1 MCRYRNI
8 RLRYLARRFNRME
21 KIMSDNTAAIE
32 AVVAQLAKVQTEIV
46 GKIDALQTAVDAGED
61 LTGPLAA
68 LTAAAQ
74 ALDDIVPDVAEVP
87 DPEVPVEPP
96 VDQA

>member
-61 LTGPLAA
+61 LTGPLAD